1 MTAENPLLDFTDLPR
16 FDLIAPEHV
25 APAVDALLAQAR
37 QALEKAVA
45 PDLPP
50 TWHKLATTLDVAI
63 DRLGRAWGVVGHLN
77 AVMDTPALRC

>member
-37 QALEKAVA
+37 
-45 PDLPP
+45 
-50 TWHKLATTLDVAI
+50 
-63 DRLGRAWGVVGHLN
+63 
-77 AVMDTPALRC
+77 